1 MKLVRTVAPI
11 PGGGPESRLSQGL
24 LKPMNRSILFDSPF
38 LLGFEHTRALAE
50 RAAKAAAESYP
61 PYNVEE
67 RGDGGLRITLAV
79 AGFSPDQLEVTV
91 EDRQL
96 GVVGRRDGNAAR
108 PEDAFLHR
116 GIAAR
121 GFIRSFVLADGMEV
135 EGALLEHGLLHI
147 DLVRPEP
154 ERRVVKVPIR
164 THT

>member
-1 MKLVRTVAPI
+1 
-11 PGGGPESRLSQGL
+11 
-24 LKPMNRSILFDSPF
+24 MNRSIVFDSPF
-38 LLGFEHTRALAE
+38 LLGFEHTRALIE

-61 PYNVEE
+61 PYNVEA

-79 AGFSPDQLEVTV
+79 AGFAPDQLQVSV

-96 GVVGRRDGNAAR
+96 TVTGKRDAGGRTEEAY
-108 PEDAFLHR
+108 LHR

-154 ERRVVKVPIR
+154 ERQVRQIPIK
-164 THT
+164 TAG

>member
-1 MKLVRTVAPI
+1 MTRT
-11 PGGGPESRLSQGL
+11 
-24 LKPMNRSILFDSPF
+24 ILFDSPF

-61 PYNVEE
+61 PYNVED
-67 RGDGGLRITLAV
+67 RGDGALRITLAV
-79 AGFSPDQLEVTV
+79 AGFSPDQLAITV

-96 GVVGRRDGNAAR
+96 VVAGRR
-108 PEDAFLHR
+108 EDAAAKSDETYLHR

-121 GFIRSFVLADGMEV
+121 GFIRSFVLADGMVV

-154 ERRVVKVPIR
+154 DKLIKRIPIR
-164 THT
+164 TAG

>member
-1 MKLVRTVAPI
+1 
-11 PGGGPESRLSQGL
+11 
-24 LKPMNRSILFDSPF
+24 MNRSILFDSPF
-38 LLGFEHTRALAE
+38 LLGFEHTRSLIE

-61 PYNVEE
+61 PYNVED

-79 AGFSPDQLEVTV
+79 AGFSPDQLEVTI

-96 GVVGRRDGNAAR
+96 VVAGRRDGAAAR

-135 EGALLEHGLLHI
+135 DGALLEHGLLHI
-147 DLVRPEP
+147 DLARPEP
-154 ERRVVKVPIR
+154 EKRVVRVPIR
-164 THT
+164 TLA